1 MNFKLGENLTND
13 SVTNKWRVNK
23 CAVFHCI
30 MISQINCNSFQRGK
44 TCCCVVM
51 RSNEI
56 VIAEASNNTL
66 YLTALKIKQAAVFSS
81 FNQT

>member
-1 MNFKLGENLTND
+1 MQGV
-13 SVTNKWRVNK
+13 SRSR
-23 CAVFHCI
+23 
-30 MISQINCNSFQRGK
+30 MISQINCKSFQRAK
-44 TCCCVVM
+44 TRCYTVT

-66 YLTALKIKQAAVFSS
+66 YLTALKIKQAMFSC